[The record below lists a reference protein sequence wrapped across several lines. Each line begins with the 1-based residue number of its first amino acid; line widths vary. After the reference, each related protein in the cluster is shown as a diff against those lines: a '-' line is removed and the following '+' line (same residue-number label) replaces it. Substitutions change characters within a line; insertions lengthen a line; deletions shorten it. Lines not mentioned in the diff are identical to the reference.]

1 MLIELREKYG
11 VSYSFMARKANMN
24 DSTFRKFIYGY
35 RSISE
40 KNLEKIQILFDLD
53 FNTKEN

>member
-1 MLIELREKYG
+1 
-11 VSYSFMARKANMN
+11 MARKANMN